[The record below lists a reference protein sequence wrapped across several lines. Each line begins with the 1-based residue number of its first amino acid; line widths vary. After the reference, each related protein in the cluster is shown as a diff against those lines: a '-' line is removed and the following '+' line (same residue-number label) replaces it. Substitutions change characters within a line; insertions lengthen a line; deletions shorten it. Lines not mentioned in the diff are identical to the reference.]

1 MPSTR
6 NPSNSAARPR
16 LRPLPRQMAERKNTH
31 GLTVKRQHRATVIDI
46 GEMEI
51 WDGADLSLI
60 RDTLNRLIVKERRRS
75 IAIQMRTV
83 KYVPSG
89 FFGMLYDWFER
100 GITVRL
106 VAPQE
111 RVTQMLWFQ
120 RFFEL
125 EQEGCYLLRES
136 VSLDV
141 EEMEQADSEQS
152 ADGDSNWDVDRPAP
166 LSSASV

>member
-1 MPSTR
+1 
-6 NPSNSAARPR
+6 
-16 LRPLPRQMAERKNTH
+16 MAERKNTH
-31 GLTVKRQHRATVIDI
+31 GLTVKRHRRATVIDI

-125 EQEGCYLLRES
+125 EQEDCYLLREN
-136 VSLDV
+136 LQLHV
-141 EEMEQADSEQS
+141 EEMEQAETEQVSDS
-152 ADGDSNWDVDRPAP
+152 DWDIDRPAP
-166 LSSASV
+166 LRSASV

>member
-1 MPSTR
+1 
-6 NPSNSAARPR
+6 
-16 LRPLPRQMAERKNTH
+16 MAERKNTH
-31 GLTVKRQHRATVIDI
+31 GLTVKRHRRATVIDI

-106 VAPQE
+106 VAPQD

-120 RFFEL
+120 RFFER
-125 EQEGCYLLRES
+125 EQEDCYLLRECLNQDYEAMEEAES
-136 VSLDV
+136 EQVTNSDWDV
-141 EEMEQADSEQS
+141 E
-152 ADGDSNWDVDRPAP
+152 RPAP
-166 LSSASV
+166 LSPARA

>member
-1 MPSTR
+1 MPSSRIPANTTH
-6 NPSNSAARPR
+6 
-16 LRPLPRQMAERKNTH
+16 RPLPRRHMAERKNTH
-31 GLTVKRQHRATVIDI
+31 GLTVKRHRRATVIDI
-46 GEMEI
+46 GQMEI

-60 RDTLNRLIVKERRRS
+60 RDTLNRLIIKERRRS
-75 IAIQMRTV
+75 VAIQMQTV

-125 EQEGCYLLRES
+125 EQEDCYILREN
-136 VSLDV
+136 LNHDL
-141 EEMEQADSEQS
+141 EAIERAENEQNAVDS
-152 ADGDSNWDVDRPAP
+152 DWDLDRPAP
-166 LSSASV
+166 VSSAQV

>member
-1 MPSTR
+1 
-6 NPSNSAARPR
+6 
-16 LRPLPRQMAERKNTH
+16 MAERKNTH
-31 GLTVKRQHRATVIDI
+31 GLTVKRHRRATVIDI

-106 VAPQE
+106 VAPQD

-125 EQEGCYLLRES
+125 EQDECYLLRENPNH
-136 VSLDV
+136 DM
-141 EEMEQADSEQS
+141 EAMEQAESENSAESDSGWDFDLPASLSPAS
-152 ADGDSNWDVDRPAP
+152 A
-166 LSSASV
+166 

>member
-1 MPSTR
+1 
-6 NPSNSAARPR
+6 
-16 LRPLPRQMAERKNTH
+16 MAERKNTH
-31 GLTVKRQHRATVIDI
+31 GLTVKRHRRATVIDI

-106 VAPQE
+106 VAPQP

-125 EQEGCYLLRES
+125 EQNESYLLRENLK
-136 VSLDV
+136 LDV
-141 EEMEQADSEQS
+141 EEMEQEDSDPVS
-152 ADGDSNWDVDRPAP
+152 DSDWDIDRPAP
-166 LSSASV
+166 LTPARV

>member
-1 MPSTR
+1 
-6 NPSNSAARPR
+6 
-16 LRPLPRQMAERKNTH
+16 MAERKNTH
-31 GLTVKRQHRATVIDI
+31 GLTVKRHRRATVIDI

-89 FFGMLYDWFER
+89 FFGMLYDWFEH

-125 EQEGCYLLRES
+125 EQDDCYLLRENPDHDIAAMEAAEAEQAAADSDWDMDASSS
-136 VSLDV
+136 VS
-141 EEMEQADSEQS
+141 S
-152 ADGDSNWDVDRPAP
+152 ARY
-166 LSSASV
+166 

>member
-1 MPSTR
+1 
-6 NPSNSAARPR
+6 
-16 LRPLPRQMAERKNTH
+16 MAERKNTH
-31 GLTVKRQHRATVIDI
+31 GLTVKRHRRATVIDI

-51 WDGADLSLI
+51 WDGAALSLI
-60 RDTLNRLIVKERRRS
+60 REKLNRLIDRKQRRS

-120 RFFEL
+120 RFFEHD
-125 EQEGCYLLRES
+125 QDDSYLLRECPDQDIEELEAAEAEQEAQS
-136 VSLDV
+136 DSDLDTDHS
-141 EEMEQADSEQS
+141 MS
-152 ADGDSNWDVDRPAP
+152 AARI
-166 LSSASV
+166 

>member
-1 MPSTR
+1 
-6 NPSNSAARPR
+6 
-16 LRPLPRQMAERKNTH
+16 MAERKNTH
-31 GLTVKRQHRATVIDI
+31 GLTVKRHRRATVIDI
-46 GEMEI
+46 GQMEI

-75 IAIQMRTV
+75 IAIQMQTV

-125 EQEGCYLLRES
+125 EQADCYVLRECQHDDIEA
-136 VSLDV
+136 L
-141 EEMEQADSEQS
+141 ERAENEQS
-152 ADGDSNWDVDRPAP
+152 AADSDWDLDRPAP
-166 LSSASV
+166 VSSAQV

>member
-1 MPSTR
+1 MTTTR
-6 NPSNSAARPR
+6 NPPATVPRPR
-16 LRPLPRQMAERKNTH
+16 PRQMAERKNTH
-31 GLTVKRQHRATVIDI
+31 GLTVKRHRRATVIDI

-60 RDTLNRLIVKERRRS
+60 RDTLNRLIIKERRRS

-100 GITVRL
+100 GIAVRL
-106 VAPQE
+106 VAPQD

-125 EQEGCYLLRES
+125 EQEDCYVLREC
-136 VSLDV
+136 LNQNY
-141 EEMEQADSEQS
+141 EEMEEAEQET
-152 ADGDSNWDVDRPAP
+152 DQDWDIDRPAP
-166 LSSASV
+166 LSPARA

>member
-1 MPSTR
+1 
-6 NPSNSAARPR
+6 
-16 LRPLPRQMAERKNTH
+16 MAERKNTH
-31 GLTVKRQHRATVIDI
+31 GLTVKRHRRATVIDI

-89 FFGMLYDWFER
+89 FFGMLYDWFEH

-106 VAPQE
+106 VSPQE
-111 RVTQMLWFQ
+111 RVTQMIWFQ

-125 EQEGCYLLRES
+125 EQDECYLLREN
-136 VSLDV
+136 LNHDI
-141 EEMEQADSEQS
+141 EALEQAENEQAGESES
-152 ADGDSNWDVDRPAP
+152 DWDLDRPAP
-166 LSSASV
+166 LSPARV

>member
-1 MPSTR
+1 
-6 NPSNSAARPR
+6 
-16 LRPLPRQMAERKNTH
+16 MAERKNTH
-31 GLTVKRQHRATVIDI
+31 GLTVKRQRRATVIDI

-125 EQEGCYLLRES
+125 EQADCYLLRES

-141 EEMEQADSEQS
+141 EEMEQSESEQS
-152 ADGDSNWDVDRPAP
+152 PDADSDWDIDRPAP